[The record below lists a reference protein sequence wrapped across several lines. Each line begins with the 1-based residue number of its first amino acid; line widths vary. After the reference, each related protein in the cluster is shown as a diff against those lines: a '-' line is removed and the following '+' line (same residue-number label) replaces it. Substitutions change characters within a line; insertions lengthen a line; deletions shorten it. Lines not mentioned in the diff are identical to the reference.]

1 MHKVSGRK
9 SSYEGKFDMMHYKM
23 RRIHYFLTAGIK
35 HAWEAAASGDAGLSQ
50 RMFSY
55 FPFGKSNITDD

>member
-1 MHKVSGRK
+1 
-9 SSYEGKFDMMHYKM
+9 MMHYKM

-35 HAWEAAASGDAGLSQ
+35 HTWEAAASGDAGLSQ